1 VNRFGSESSADGAG
15 AWRRVGTRRAC
26 LILTAVAVLAPPV
39 AVSLN
44 SAASAAAASKSP
56 ILIGESSPQNSPAAS
71 LPTIEASIQAGVRA
85 INASG
90 GIKGHPVKLVYCNN
104 MFNPNQAVQCAR
116 TFVSDH
122 VVATVGDFDIF
133 TSSTI
138 PLLSKA
144 HIPQLGATA
153 VEQNQYTSPDSY
165 LIEGG
170 PNAIDAMNMLLMK
183 KRGFTKVA
191 IPYFAL
197 SSAEEQS
204 AAQDAEALG
213 LKVVATPPMGLTQA
227 DYDPTVAAVTASGA
241 QAADVIGSEV
251 QVQGFVQSYQSQG
264 AQFALYG
271 SLESTQPK
279 DLQNL
284 KGSDGTMSHI
294 VLSSTSPP
302 LSATKQ
308 FPAVGLYVKQL
319 AAEYKSGDNNAAPSL
334 YQPEGIDAW
343 AALNALVS
351 ILRAGNNSTW
361 TGATVTAALNNA
373 KDVKTGIFPPWT
385 PSASSQGAAAL
396 GFPRISDPFVYV
408 VKVVNGVAVLA
419 QKAPI
424 DAFDFTKK

>member
-1 VNRFGSESSADGAG
+1 
-15 AWRRVGTRRAC
+15 
-26 LILTAVAVLAPPV
+26 
-39 AVSLN
+39 
-44 SAASAAAASKSP
+44 
-56 ILIGESSPQNSPAAS
+56 
-71 LPTIEASIQAGVRA
+71 
-85 INASG
+85 
-90 GIKGHPVKLVYCNN
+90 
-104 MFNPNQAVQCAR
+104 
-116 TFVSDH
+116 
-122 VVATVGDFDIF
+122 
-133 TSSTI
+133 
-138 PLLSKA
+138 
-144 HIPQLGATA
+144 
-153 VEQNQYTSPDSY
+153 
-165 LIEGG
+165 
-170 PNAIDAMNMLLMK
+170 
-183 KRGFTKVA
+183 
-191 IPYFAL
+191 
-197 SSAEEQS
+197 
-204 AAQDAEALG
+204 
-213 LKVVATPPMGLTQA
+213 
-227 DYDPTVAAVTASGA
+227 
-241 QAADVIGSEV
+241 
-251 QVQGFVQSYQSQG
+251 
-264 AQFALYG
+264 
-271 SLESTQPK
+271 
-279 DLQNL
+279 
-284 KGSDGTMSHI
+284 